1 MRLFLV
7 IVFFICLSCD
17 NEKEIERRLELYSED
32 FIKRKN
38 ISLKDYKREYYII
51 KGKDYTHYTLKYYK
65 IIERDTAII
74 WFSRDDTAD
83 YFIQSNDFFKI
94 HILGVPKEELE

>member
-7 IVFFICLSCD
+7 IAFFICLSCD

-38 ISLKDYKREYYII
+38 ISFKDYKREYYIR
-51 KGKDYTHYTLKYYK
+51 KGESYTNYVLKYYK
-65 IIERDTAII
+65 KVDKDTAII
-74 WFSRDDTAD
+74 WFSRDDTGEYFISAND
-83 YFIQSNDFFKI
+83 YFMKN
-94 HILGVPKEELE
+94 ILVIPNEELE